1 EPSNEEAVQILQGL
15 KNRYEAFHEVTY
27 SDEVIEAF
35 VSLSDRY
42 IQDRFLPDK
51 AIDLMDEVGSRL
63 NLANAEKDSD
73 TLQEQMDEIVS
84 QKETAAEKEDY
95 ETAANLR
102 YQEIQLQ
109 KQIDKAKE
117 AKKEDESFAVTVHDI
132 EE

>member
-1 EPSNEEAVQILQGL
+1 
-15 KNRYEAFHEVTY
+15 
-27 SDEVIEAF
+27 
-35 VSLSDRY
+35 
-42 IQDRFLPDK
+42 
-51 AIDLMDEVGSRL
+51 MDEVGSRL

-95 ETAANLR
+95 ETADNLR
-102 YQEIQLQ
+102 YQEIELQ

-132 EE
+132 EEIVEEKTGIPVTKLQKDEQEKLQNIKEHLSEKVIGQEQAVDNIAKAV